1 MNDLRVNDL
10 FAIDPMDDMFRGF
23 MRPWRAEMTQRA
35 PQIKL
40 DVNENEGN
48 FLIKAEMPGVR
59 KEDID
64 LRIDGNQ
71 VTISAELKKES
82 DEKKEGR
89 VIRSER
95 QYGYASRSFTLSCA
109 VDESKADAKM
119 QDGVLKLTLPKKTT
133 TSSRR
138 LPIS

>member
-71 VTISAELKKES
+71 VTISAEMKKES

-89 VIRSER
+89 LIRSER

-138 LPIS
+138 LPIA

>member
-1 MNDLRVNDL
+1 ME
-10 FAIDPMDDMFRGF
+10 DMFRGF
-23 MRPWRAEMTQRA
+23 MLPWRAEMTQRA
-35 PQIKL
+35 PGINL

-64 LRIDGNQ
+64 VRIDGKQ
-71 VTISAELKKES
+71 VTISAELKKVRDAKE
-82 DEKKEGR
+82 EGR

-95 QYGYASRSFTLSCA
+95 QYGIASRSFTLSGA
-109 VDESKADAKM
+109 VDEAKADAKM
-119 QDGVLKLTLPKKTT
+119 QDGVLKLTLPKKTS

-138 LPIS
+138 LPIA

>member
-48 FLIKAEMPGVR
+48 FLIKAEIPGVR

-64 LRIDGNQ
+64 VRIDGNQ

-82 DEKKEGR
+82 DAKKEGR

-95 QYGYASRSFTLSCA
+95 QYGFASRNFTLSCA
-109 VDESKADAKM
+109 VDEAKADAKM
-119 QDGVLKLTLPKKTT
+119 QDGVLKLTLPKKTS

-138 LPIS
+138 RPVA

>member
-10 FAIDPMDDMFRGF
+10 FAIDPMEDMFRGF
-23 MRPWRAEMTQRA
+23 MRPWRAEMTPRA

-40 DVNENEGN
+40 DVNENEAN

-64 LRIDGNQ
+64 VRIDGNQ

-89 VIRSER
+89 LVRSER
-95 QYGYASRSFTLSCA
+95 QYGFASRSFTLSCA

-138 LPIS
+138 LPIA

>member
-1 MNDLRVNDL
+1 MNELRVNDL
-10 FAIDPMDDMFRGF
+10 FAIDPMEDMFRGF

-64 LRIDGNQ
+64 VRIDGNQ

-109 VDESKADAKM
+109 VDEAKADAKM
-119 QDGVLKLTLPKKTT
+119 LDGVLKLTLPKKTT

>member
-10 FAIDPMDDMFRGF
+10 FAIDPMEDMFRGF

-40 DVNENEGN
+40 DVNENEAN

-64 LRIDGNQ
+64 VRIDGNQ

-89 VIRSER
+89 VVRSER
-95 QYGYASRSFTLSCA
+95 QYGFASRSFTLSCA

-138 LPIS
+138 LPIA

>member
-64 LRIDGNQ
+64 VRIDGNQ

-82 DEKKEGR
+82 DEQKEGR

-138 LPIS
+138 LPIA

>member
-10 FAIDPMDDMFRGF
+10 LALEPMEDLFRGF
-23 MRPWRAEMTQRA
+23 MRPWRSELTARV

-40 DVNENEGN
+40 DLSETENS
-48 FLIKAEMPGVR
+48 FVIKADVPGVR

-64 LRIDGNQ
+64 VRIDGNQ
-71 VTISAELKKES
+71 VTIGAEVKKES
-82 DEKKEGR
+82 DEKKDGR

-95 QYGYASRSFTLSCA
+95 QYGYASRAFTLSCA
-109 VDESKADAKM
+109 VDESKAEAKM
-119 QDGVLKLTLPKKTT
+119 QDGVLRLTLPKKTT

-138 LPIS
+138 LPIA

>member
-64 LRIDGNQ
+64 VRIDGNQ

-109 VDESKADAKM
+109 VDETKANAKM
-119 QDGVLKLTLPKKTT
+119 QDGVLNLTLPKKTT